1 MTIIYEKAGEFW
13 IDTINITRTALAAGA
28 DDNINISISRPGDFL
43 GAVVVAD
50 SDLSD
55 VSVGIRRRDTTNIP
69 FGSRLDDSSNSRGLE
84 VTRHNFNA
92 AEAQIG
98 FHVIIFM
105 RKFGRSS

>member
-1 MTIIYEKAGEFW
+1 MVIVYEKAGEFW
-13 IDTINITRTALAAGA
+13 IDAINITRTALAAGA

-43 GAVVVAD
+43 GVAISFD
-50 SDLSD
+50 SDIAD
-55 VSVGIRRRDTTNIP
+55 VVVGIRRRDGTNIP
-69 FGSRLDDSSNSRGLE
+69 FGSRIDDSNNSRGLE

-98 FHVIIFM
+98 FHVILLM